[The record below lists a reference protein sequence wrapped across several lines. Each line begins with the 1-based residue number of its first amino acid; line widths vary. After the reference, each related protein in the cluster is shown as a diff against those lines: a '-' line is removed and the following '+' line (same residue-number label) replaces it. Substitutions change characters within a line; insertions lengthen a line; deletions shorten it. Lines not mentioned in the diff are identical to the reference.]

1 MSDPNIGRQIDRYE
15 IRSLLGSGGTARV
28 YRAFDQR
35 LQRDVALKLLK
46 SNTLA
51 DPDFVK
57 RFEREAR
64 TLAGLRHGHIV
75 QIYDYGEEEGTL
87 YIVTQLLPGPTLEQ
101 ELASLRAQAT
111 TMTVQ
116 RALQTLTQMASA
128 LDYAHAQGIVHR
140 DIKPGNAI
148 RDHHDEIILT
158 DFGIA
163 RSANN
168 QNTSITQVNTVIGT
182 PAYLSPE
189 QAQGLPVSAASDI
202 YALGIVAYELLTGTV
217 PFRNSNPMTVLV
229 DHIQTQ
235 PQAPSAVRA
244 DLGASFDQVI
254 FKALAKEP
262 SQRYASAGAFVQ
274 ALLGVWQ
281 QTSTPQTPAVAWHEQ
296 QTVINQAPAPTPAPQ
311 RPPRQA
317 DTMAPQRPPQA
328 PTAAYN
334 AQSATGQGPRPHSQ
348 QSYQTS
354 ASQNQPRVYKRNI
367 WPFVLVIGLLLLF
380 VSVFY
385 IFLQRTRSD
394 SPFEPLQPTAALP
407 TAQPSE
413 VPTEVPPTAEPS
425 EVPTEVPPTAEPT
438 QAPTAEPTQPP
449 PPPEPTE
456 EMPELPTA
464 VIVPVDT
471 PVPPPP
477 PVTLGPDGY
486 WPQTSESVATMRR
499 IIDSHVT
506 AQNPD
511 IGQDTANELFGSIDL
526 LEQRLREGNKQ
537 ASVDE
542 IDRLW
547 RLIGTTADQRRIPQ
561 DVGGQL
567 RNLLLEIRHAI
578 G

>member
-1 MSDPNIGRQIDRYE
+1 MSDPNIGRQVDRYE
-15 IRSLLGSGGTARV
+15 IRSLLGTGGTARV

-75 QIYDYGEEEGTL
+75 QIYDYGEQEGVL

-101 ELASLRAQAT
+101 ELASLRAQGT
-111 TMTVQ
+111 TMPVQ
-116 RALQTLTQMASA
+116 RALQTLTQIASA
-128 LDYAHAQGIVHR
+128 LDYAHAQGIIHR
-140 DIKPGNAI
+140 DIKPGNVI
-148 RDHHDEIILT
+148 RNHHDDVILT

-217 PFRNSNPMTVLV
+217 PFRNGNPTAVLL

-235 PQAPSAVRA
+235 PQAPSLLRPGLDPA
-244 DLGASFDQVI
+244 FDPI
-254 FKALAKEP
+254 ILKALAKEP

-281 QTSTPQTPAVAWHEQ
+281 QSNKPKVPTVAWHEQ
-296 QTVINQAPAPTPAPQ
+296 QTVVNPAVTPAPAPA
-311 RPPRQA
+311 RPSVSPP
-317 DTMAPQRPPQA
+317 PQRPPQA
-328 PTAAYN
+328 PTTPY
-334 AQSATGQGPRPHSQ
+334 QSQTATGYGPRPRSQ
-348 QSYQTS
+348 SNYQGA
-354 ASQNQPRVYKRNI
+354 ASQSQARVYKRNP
-367 WPFVLVIGLLLLF
+367 WPFVFGFALLVVFAIALF
-380 VSVFY
+380 L
-385 IFLQRTRSD
+385 FLQRTRSD
-394 SPFEPLQPTAALP
+394 SAFEPLLPTAALP
-407 TAQPSE
+407 TAQPTALPTETALPTPEPTEAPTE
-413 VPTEVPPTAEPS
+413 VPTEVP
-425 EVPTEVPPTAEPT
+425 TEAPP
-438 QAPTAEPTQPP
+438 PTAEPTQPP

-456 EMPELPTA
+456 APELPTA
-464 VIVPVDT
+464 VIVPIAT
-471 PVPPPP
+471 PEQPPEQT
-477 PVTLGPDGY
+477 VGPDGY
-486 WPQTSESVATMRR
+486 WPQTGEHVATMRR
-499 IIDSHVT
+499 IIEAYLT
-506 AQNPD
+506 AQNPS
-511 IGQDTANELFGSIDL
+511 INQETADELYASIDL
-526 LEQRLREGNKQ
+526 LEQRLREGQ
-537 ASVDE
+537 RDPTLAE

-547 RLIGTTADQRRIPQ
+547 RLIGTDVEQRRIPQ
-561 DVGGQL
+561 DVGKQL
-567 RNLLLEIRHAI
+567 RDLLLEIRHAM